1 MQELHN
7 VSLNSSVP
15 EPDSFGDA
23 AVRERKALVIIP
35 TYNETEN
42 IGRLLDE
49 LLKLYSPALD
59 ILVIDD
65 NSPDGTADIVRAKQA
80 MVGGIH
86 LITRGRKL
94 GLGTAYI
101 TGFLYA
107 LQKGYRYVVEMDA
120 DFSHDPAMLQRL
132 FDAMSDAQLVIGS
145 RYMNN
150 TVNVVNWPLGR
161 LILSK
166 MASIYTRMV
175 TGMPV
180 ADPTSGFKCFSAEVL
195 RALDLERINSQG
207 YSFQIEVNFRV
218 WKKGFTIK
226 EIPIVFVD
234 RTVGKS
240 KMTRQNIRE
249 AIWMVWWLKIKSVF
263 GLL

>member
-1 MQELHN
+1 MQEKHN
-7 VSLNSSVP
+7 ATLNDTRHSPADATVP
-15 EPDSFGDA
+15 AGQT
-23 AVRERKALVIIP
+23 LVIIP
-35 TYNETEN
+35 TFNEADN
-42 IGRLLDE
+42 IGRLLAD
-49 LLKLYSPALD
+49 LRRLYPSAAE

-65 NSPDGTADIVRAKQA
+65 NSPDGTAGIVRSMQLTTS
-80 MVGGIH
+80 GIH
-86 LITRGRKL
+86 LITRERKL

-101 TGFLYA
+101 TGFLFA
-107 LQKGYRYVVEMDA
+107 LQKGYRYIVEMDA
-120 DFSHDPAMLQRL
+120 DYSHDPLMLQSF
-132 FDAMSDAQLVIGS
+132 FDAMSDADLVIGS

-166 MASIYTRMV
+166 MASIYTRFV

-207 YSFQIEVNFRV
+207 YSFQIEMNFRV
-218 WKKGFTIK
+218 WKKGFVIR
-226 EIPIVFVD
+226 EVPIVFID

-240 KMTRQNIRE
+240 KMTKQNIRE
-249 AIWMVWWLKIKSVF
+249 AIWMVWLLKIKSVL

>member
-1 MQELHN
+1 MLEQNNDTSINTCTLPGHET
-7 VSLNSSVP
+7 VP
-15 EPDSFGDA
+15 GS
-23 AVRERKALVIIP
+23 KALVIIP
-35 TYNETEN
+35 TFNEADN
-42 IGRLLDE
+42 IAKLLGDLNTLYP
-49 LLKLYSPALD
+49 LLID

-65 NSPDGTADIVRAKQA
+65 NSPDGTAGIVRSVQLTTN
-80 MVGGIH
+80 GIH
-86 LITRGRKL
+86 LMTRERKL

-101 TGFLYA
+101 TGFQYA
-107 LQKGYRYVVEMDA
+107 LQKGYRYIVEMDA
-120 DFSHDPAMLQRL
+120 DFSHDPLMLQR
-132 FDAMSDAQLVIGS
+132 FFEAMSEADLVIGS

-166 MASIYTRMV
+166 MASIYTRFV

-180 ADPTSGFKCFSAEVL
+180 ADPTSGFKCFSREVL
-195 RALDLERINSQG
+195 GALDLERINSQG
-207 YSFQIEVNFRV
+207 YSFQIEMNFRV
-218 WKKGFTIK
+218 WKKGFVIK
-226 EIPIVFVD
+226 EIPIVFID

>member
-1 MQELHN
+1 MSEN
-7 VSLNSSVP
+7 NNDTLNNP
-15 EPDSFGDA
+15 APKPDGDA
-23 AVRERKALVIIP
+23 AAGAGMPLVIIP
-35 TYNETEN
+35 TFNEAEN

-49 LLKLYSPALD
+49 ILDLYHSTVD

-80 MVGGIH
+80 MRSGIH
-86 LITRGRKL
+86 LITREQKM

-120 DFSHDPAMLQRL
+120 DFSHDPAVLQR
-132 FDAMSDAQLVIGS
+132 FFNAMSDSQLVIGS
-145 RYMNN
+145 RYINN

-166 MASIYTRMV
+166 MASIYTRFV

-180 ADPTSGFKCFSAEVL
+180 ADPTSGYKCFSAEVL
-195 RALDLERINSQG
+195 HALDLEMINSQG

-218 WKKGFTIK
+218 WKKGFIIT

>member
-1 MQELHN
+1 MSLETN
-7 VSLNSSVP
+7 VTLNNFYLSRSDEAVP
-15 EPDSFGDA
+15 ANE
-23 AVRERKALVIIP
+23 ALVIIP
-35 TYNETEN
+35 TFNEADN
-42 IGRLLDE
+42 IGRLIADLRDRYPLDV
-49 LLKLYSPALD
+49 D

-65 NSPDGTADIVRAKQA
+65 NSPDGTAGIVRSMQLT
-80 MVGGIH
+80 MTGIH
-86 LITRGRKL
+86 LMMRERKL

-101 TGFLYA
+101 TGFLFA
-107 LQKGYRYVVEMDA
+107 LQNDYRYIIEMDA
-120 DFSHDPAMLQRL
+120 DFSHDPAMVERF
-132 FDAMSDAQLVIGS
+132 FDAMSDADLVIGS

-166 MASIYTRMV
+166 MASIYTRLV

-195 RALDLERINSQG
+195 RSLDLERINSQG
-207 YSFQIEVNFRV
+207 YSFQIEMNFRV
-218 WKKGFTIK
+218 WKKGFVIK
-226 EIPIVFVD
+226 EMPIVFVD

-240 KMTRQNIRE
+240 KMTRHNIRE
-249 AIWMVWWLKIKSVF
+249 AVWIVWWLKIKSVF